1 MTKPYFGRLL
11 TAMVTP
17 FAEDGSVNYEAGCK
31 LADWL
36 LANGTDGLVI
46 EGSTGEAATM
56 DMDEKIKKEVS
67 KCVCLCAN
75 CHREFHYFY
84 GVVPNDPINQ
94 LAEYLDITTDFI
106 DDIAVNTIQN

>member
-1 MTKPYFGRLL
+1 MTRPYFGRLL

-36 LANGTDGLVI
+36 LENGSDGLVI

-56 DMDEKIKKEVS
+56 DLSLIHISEPTR
-67 KCVCLCAN
+67 L
-75 CHREFHYFY
+75 
-84 GVVPNDPINQ
+84 
-94 LAEYLDITTDFI
+94 
-106 DDIAVNTIQN
+106 